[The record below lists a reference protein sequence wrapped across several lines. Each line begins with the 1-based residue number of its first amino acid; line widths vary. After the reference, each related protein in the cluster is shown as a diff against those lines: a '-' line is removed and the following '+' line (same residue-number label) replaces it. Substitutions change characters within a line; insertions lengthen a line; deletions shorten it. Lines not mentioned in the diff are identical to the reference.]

1 MHYQILTNTNNLACI
16 SKENIPVFF
25 FQAISNAAGF
35 FFFFVLMFFFLSV
48 GPTLCAKREPPH
60 KNCF

>member
-35 FFFFVLMFFFLSV
+35 FFFFVLMFFFFVRRPYS
-48 GPTLCAKREPPH
+48 LC
-60 KNCF
+60 